1 MRNNHTYDGN
11 FKLNVVKYM
20 HQNHLSL
27 SETAIHFNLSGDAI
41 VGKWER
47 IYYEG
52 GPQALFEERL
62 EEVRI

>member
-1 MRNNHTYDGN
+1 
-11 FKLNVVKYM
+11 M